1 MYDLFGVCI
10 TFNCYCNQIRVS
22 TNSTHALSNYLPVV
36 RELIKIYRERN
47 RPRIPSN
54 PCWIIWCVATA
65 WISLSFTECLTL
77 IKLNS
82 IYISRARANK
92 TQRERKLWSRYSSST
107 TNWIN
112 SHLLVW
118 DGWISS
124 WQNPIILTTKLC
136 FHIFRLSFFHRSKPE
151 LDEIGF
157 HSIPMD
163 DVHTFCT
170 RCDWRDLLTSDID
183 ISSS

>member
-92 TQRERKLWSRYSSST
+92 TQRERENFEVGIRVQRQIGL
-107 TNWIN
+107 
-112 SHLLVW
+112 
-118 DGWISS
+118 
-124 WQNPIILTTKLC
+124 ILICLC
-136 FHIFRLSFFHRSKPE
+136 ETVEFRHGKIP
-151 LDEIGF
+151 
-157 HSIPMD
+157 SI
-163 DVHTFCT
+163 
-170 RCDWRDLLTSDID
+170 
-183 ISSS
+183 